1 MTTHENFIKFVNFR
15 KKKRLFRG
23 FPFCGKTDT
32 MKGTKHGDGG
42 SFMKRNTIRIAS
54 IQLAQK
60 ATKAETYAHIRALV
74 STIPDGAADLLMLP
88 EMWNGPYESRLFPT
102 FAEPEDGPSRQ
113 FLSALA
119 KERHVYLCGGSI
131 AEREGDRV
139 YNTAYVFDPEGTQI
153 AKHRKMHLFDIDVAG
168 GQRFFESDT
177 LSPGN
182 SVTVFPTDFCTVGLC
197 ICYDLRFPE
206 LARLTVDAGA
216 KVLLVPAAFNMTTGP
231 AHWELLFR
239 ARAVD
244 NQIYTVGVAPA
255 RDPDASYQSWGHS
268 IVCSPWGEVLMQ
280 MDEKEGVA
288 VTELDLD
295 RVEQVRGAVP
305 VLKQR
310 RTDVYR
316 LELQP

>member
-1 MTTHENFIKFVNFR
+1 
-15 KKKRLFRG
+15 
-23 FPFCGKTDT
+23 
-32 MKGTKHGDGG
+32 MKL
-42 SFMKRNTIRIAS
+42 RIAS
-54 IQLAQK
+54 VQLLGK
-60 ATKAETYAHIRALV
+60 PTKEETYAHIRALV
-74 STIPDGAADLLMLP
+74 SAIPDGAADLIMLP
-88 EMWNGPYESRLFPT
+88 EMWNGPYEAARFPT
-102 FAEPEDGPSRQ
+102 FAEPEGGPSRQ

-119 KERHVYLCGGSI
+119 KERRVYLCGGSI
-131 AEREGDRV
+131 AEREGERV
-139 YNTAYVFDPEGTQI
+139 YNTAYVFDPEGIQI
-153 AKHRKMHLFDIDVAG
+153 AKHRKMHLFDIDVMG

-182 SVTVFPTDFCTVGLC
+182 TVTVFPTAFCTMGLC

-206 LARLTVDAGA
+206 LARLMVDAGA

-244 NQIYTVGVAPA
+244 NQVYTVGVAPA

-268 IVCSPWGEVLMQ
+268 IVCSPWGEVLLQ

-295 RVEQVRGAVP
+295 REEQVRSAVP
-305 VLKQR
+305 VLHQR

-316 LELQP
+316 LELRT

>member
-1 MTTHENFIKFVNFR
+1 
-15 KKKRLFRG
+15 
-23 FPFCGKTDT
+23 
-32 MKGTKHGDGG
+32 
-42 SFMKRNTIRIAS
+42 MKRNTIRIAS

-206 LARLTVDAGA
+206 LTRSIPSALR
-216 KVLLVPAAFNMTTGP
+216 P
-231 AHWELLFR
+231 R
-239 ARAVD
+239 AIPTRPINRGDTRSSV
-244 NQIYTVGVAPA
+244 
-255 RDPDASYQSWGHS
+255 R
-268 IVCSPWGEVLMQ
+268 
-280 MDEKEGVA
+280 
-288 VTELDLD
+288 
-295 RVEQVRGAVP
+295 RGA
-305 VLKQR
+305 R
-310 RTDVYR
+310 C
-316 LELQP
+316 